1 MCIVVRIDSVLRFGG
16 NERME
21 ERVTQND
28 GLEKESGKRSES
40 EEEKL
45 KKKEVGRNER
55 NEIRVQ
61 FPLGFQVMH
70 SVSFH
75 FSFTSMRNIISY
87 ISLAT

>member
-1 MCIVVRIDSVLRFGG
+1 MCIVVRIDSVLRFGR

-28 GLEKESGKRSES
+28 GLEKESGKGSES

-45 KKKEVGRNER
+45 KKEEVGRSER